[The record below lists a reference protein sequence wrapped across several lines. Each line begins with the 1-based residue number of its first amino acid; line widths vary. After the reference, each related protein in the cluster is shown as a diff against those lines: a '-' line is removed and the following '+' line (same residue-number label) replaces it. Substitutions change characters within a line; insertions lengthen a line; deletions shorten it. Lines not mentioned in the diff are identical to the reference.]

1 MRRSLLLAAMKGM
14 LTTRG
19 DSDET
24 VDGLLDSLKRQR
36 NEKLSQKQI
45 KTFELGAV
53 EEKDINI
60 DIPEEWKWVKLIDL
74 CSYIQR
80 GKSPKYSEKKK
91 VPVISQKCV
100 QWEGFSIEKARF
112 VDPDLL
118 DGYGKERFLIDG
130 DLLWNSTGL
139 GTVGRIAVYDKNAN
153 MYDVA
158 VADSHVT
165 VIRLMLDFI
174 NPMFLYYYFSSPPV
188 QDVIEDK
195 TTGSTKQKE
204 LNLDVIKNYPV
215 PLPPKE
221 EQDRIVAK
229 LNVLLPQ
236 L

>member
-1 MRRSLLLAAMKGM
+1 M
-14 LTTRG
+14 
-19 DSDET
+19 E
-24 VDGLLDSLKRQR
+24 
-36 NEKLSQKQI
+36 I
-45 KTFELGAV
+45 
-53 EEKDINI
+53 
-60 DIPEEWKWVKLIDL
+60 
-74 CSYIQR
+74 
-80 GKSPKYSEKKK
+80 
-91 VPVISQKCV
+91 
-100 QWEGFSIEKARF
+100 SIEKARF